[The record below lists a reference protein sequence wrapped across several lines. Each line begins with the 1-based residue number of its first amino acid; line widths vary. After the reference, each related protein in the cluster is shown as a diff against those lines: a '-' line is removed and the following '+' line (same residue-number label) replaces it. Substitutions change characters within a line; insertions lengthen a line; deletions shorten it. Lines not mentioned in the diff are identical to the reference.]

1 MGLDADTIVSH
12 ILGSTAER
20 LPGLYPPGHVQAVL
34 ERMPTVRHHRIE
46 GFNHYTIVLSHD
58 GAAAVAGHVREA
70 LAPTG

>member
-1 MGLDADTIVSH
+1 MDVPLGLDADTIVSH

-20 LPGLYPPGHVQAVL
+20 LPGLYPPGH
-34 ERMPTVRHHRIE
+34 
-46 GFNHYTIVLSHD
+46 NHYTIVLSHD